1 MTRDGAATGRTAT
14 VSGESK
20 PGRIESG
27 FDDGTERTE
36 ARGNAVP
43 SVTSPSARS
52 AEAVAPRGPGRP
64 RDARC
69 DHAILDATLELA
81 GAVGLGGLTMD
92 AVAARAGVSKATIY
106 RRWSSKEALVLDA
119 WMACYPL
126 EAVPDTGS
134 LTGDLIAHSRQ
145 FRDAVSEGVYGRVLP
160 QMLAAARVNE
170 DLAEVF
176 RRLVADRR
184 ARVRVAL
191 ERAVERGELSSGVDL
206 ELVQD
211 LLIGPLFYRTVV
223 SGEASTD
230 EMIAEVVAIVVAG
243 VVRMGGAAG

>member
-1 MTRDGAATGRTAT
+1 M
-14 VSGESK
+14 
-20 PGRIESG
+20 
-27 FDDGTERTE
+27 
-36 ARGNAVP
+36 P
-43 SVTSPSARS
+43 SVTSPTARS

-69 DHAILDATLELA
+69 DPAILEATLELA

-119 WMACYPL
+119 WMACYPV

-145 FRDAVSEGVYGRVLP
+145 FRDAVSTGVFGRVLP
-160 QMLAAARVNE
+160 QMVAAARVNE

-176 RRLVADRR
+176 RRLVAERR
-184 ARVRVAL
+184 AAGAGRPRSGRRAG
-191 ERAVERGELSSGVDL
+191 RAVGRGRPGAGTGPADRTA
-206 ELVQD
+206 
-211 LLIGPLFYRTVV
+211 LLPDADVG
-223 SGEASTD
+223 
-230 EMIAEVVAIVVAG
+230 
-243 VVRMGGAAG
+243 

>member
-1 MTRDGAATGRTAT
+1 MAPAGRRPLPSPGYRHRAVSKDVDDAA
-14 VSGESK
+14 
-20 PGRIESG
+20 
-27 FDDGTERTE
+27 ER
-36 ARGNAVP
+36 A
-43 SVTSPSARS
+43 VTSPATRP

-69 DHAILDATLELA
+69 HPAILEATLELA
-81 GAVGLGGLTMD
+81 GAVGLGGRTMD

-119 WMACYPL
+119 WMACYPV

-145 FRDAVSEGVYGRVLP
+145 FRDAVTTGVFGRVLP
-160 QMLAAARVNE
+160 QMVAAARVNE

-176 RRLVADRR
+176 RRLVAERR

-191 ERAVERGELSSGVDL
+191 DRAVERGELSAGVDL

-211 LLIGPLFYRTVV
+211 LLIGPLFYRTLM
-223 SGEASTD
+223 SGEPSSD
-230 EMIAEVVAIVVAG
+230 ELIA
-243 VVRMGGAAG
+243 

>member
-1 MTRDGAATGRTAT
+1 
-14 VSGESK
+14 
-20 PGRIESG
+20 
-27 FDDGTERTE
+27 
-36 ARGNAVP
+36 VP
-43 SVTSPSARS
+43 SVTSPTARS

-69 DHAILDATLELA
+69 DPAILEATLELA

-119 WMACYPL
+119 WMACYPV

-145 FRDAVSEGVYGRVLP
+145 FRDAVSTGIFGQVLP
-160 QMLAAARVNE
+160 QMVAAARVNE

-176 RRLVADRR
+176 RRLVAERR

-191 ERAVERGELSSGVDL
+191 DRAVERGELPAGVDL

-211 LLIGPLFYRTVV
+211 LLIGPLFYRTLM
-223 SGEASTD
+223 SGEPSSD
-230 EMIAEVVAIVVAG
+230 DLIAEVVAIVLAG
-243 VVRMGGAAG
+243 VLRTAGA